1 MRLGLALVWTLICG
15 LLLMGAAVFGIGSSI
30 RQMKIGAWAT
40 RIWSHGV
47 IRALGIRV
55 TVHGKRPPRGSFTV
69 SNHVTWLDIVV
80 MGSACTS
87 NQIAK
92 HELSKLP
99 FLGFCFRIAGTMFIN
114 RESRRDAHR
123 LAAELRDY
131 MAAGLTISMFPEG
144 GCGNGVELSKFKSSL
159 LAGAAELG
167 TPCIPAAIHYDLAEV
182 VWCDGSGLG
191 DHASR
196 MMRAKAARRGSAS
209 PAAPSGLASPG
220 DSSDEGT
227 KVSIWQKIF
236 GRPIQVTL
244 TFGDPIICDSRK
256 KLTADLESAV
266 SEMYRPMGECASR

>member
-1 MRLGLALVWTLICG
+1 
-15 LLLMGAAVFGIGSSI
+15 
-30 RQMKIGAWAT
+30 MKIGAWAT

-47 IRALGIRV
+47 IRALGIRLK
-55 TVHGKRPPRGSFTV
+55 VHGNRPPRGSFTV

-80 MGSACTS
+80 MGSSCTS

-123 LAAELRDY
+123 LAAELKDY

-144 GCGNGVELSKFKSSL
+144 GCGNGVELGKFKSSL

-167 TPCIPAAIHYDLAEV
+167 TPCIPAAIHYDLKEV

-191 DHASR
+191 AHAMR
-196 MMRAKAARRGSAS
+196 LMRAKAARRGGSS
-209 PAAPSGLASPG
+209 PDQYGAIARLWH
-220 DSSDEGT
+220 
-227 KVSIWQKIF
+227 SIV
-236 GRPIQVTL
+236 GRPIEVNL
-244 TFGDPIICDSRK
+244 TFGDPILCDSRK

-266 SEMYRPMGECASR
+266 SEMFRPMGEGGSS

>member
-40 RIWSHGV
+40 RIWSKG
-47 IRALGIRV
+47 ILFTLGIKLKV
-55 TVHGKRPPRGSFTV
+55 DGKRPPRGSFTV
-69 SNHVTWLDIVV
+69 SNHVTWLDICV
-80 MGSACTS
+80 MGSSCTS

-92 HELSKLP
+92 KELSKLP

-131 MAAGLTISMFPEG
+131 LAAGLTISMFPEG
-144 GCGNGVELSKFKSSL
+144 GCGNGKELSKFKSSL

-182 VWCDGSGLG
+182 TWNDGSGLG
-191 DHASR
+191 THAMR
-196 MMRAKAARRGSAS
+196 LMRAKAARKRGT
-209 PAAPSGLASPG
+209 G
-220 DSSDEGT
+220 
-227 KVSIWQKIF
+227 VSLWQRIF
-236 GRPIQVTL
+236 GRPIQVSL
-244 TFGDPIICDSRK
+244 TFGEPIICESRK

-266 SEMYRPMGECASR
+266 SKMYRPMGEIKAAS